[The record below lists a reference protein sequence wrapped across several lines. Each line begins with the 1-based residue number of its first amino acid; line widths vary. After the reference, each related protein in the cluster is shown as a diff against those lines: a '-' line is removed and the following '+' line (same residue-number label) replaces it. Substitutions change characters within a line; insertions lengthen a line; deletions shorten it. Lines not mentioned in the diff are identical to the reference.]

1 MKDWIFNLVPG
12 LIGGVIGGIVGYA
25 LYKWGLGHSL
35 KAGVIPGAFVGL
47 GSGLLSARSSQV
59 RGVICGLGA
68 LALGIYAEWANAPF
82 RADDSLG
89 YFLAHVHQLNPI
101 VLIMIA
107 LGMFLGYRWGGDGF
121 KPGLLGSSKP
131 SSRAQS
137 SGREL
142 D

>member
-12 LIGGVIGGIVGYA
+12 LIGAVIGGIVGYA
-25 LYKWGLGHSL
+25 LYKWGLSHNL

-47 GSGLLSARSSQV
+47 GSGLLSARPSQV

-82 RADDSLG
+82 IPDESLG
-89 YFLAHVHQLNPI
+89 YFLTHVHKLNPI
-101 VLIMIA
+101 VLIMII
-107 LGMFLGYRWGGDGF
+107 LGTFLGYRWGGDGF

-131 SSRAQS
+131 TQSRQ